1 MKTEIIQAIKKL
13 YEIDFDAFEVAM
25 NNQARFGVYQSNV
38 AFVISKRI
46 ERGPVEIAKEIVK
59 ELILDEHE
67 YHLKA
72 EKGYINFYLPNE
84 FRCNPFIGDV
94 KFSTEKNKQSDYF
107 IYRINFLYR
116 RLKDECIELERIK
129 IFDDDL
135 KYYFIDFFIHHQFD
149 RAIEHF
155 LKFDRKTLYSTLD
168 NYEKNIFFT
177 ILAYSVDKI
186 NNNA

>member
-13 YEIDFDAFEVAM
+13 YEIDFVAFEVAM

-46 ERGPVEIAKEIVK
+46 GKNPDEIAKEIVK

-67 YHLKA
+67 YLLKA

-84 FRCNPFIGDV
+84 FRCNPLINDDKV
-94 KFSTEKNKQSDYF
+94 LLEKNKQSDYF
-107 IYRINFLYR
+107 VYRVNFLYHR
-116 RLKDECIELERIK
+116 LEAECIKLERLKF
-129 IFDDDL
+129 FDDAL

-155 LKFDRKTLYSTLD
+155 LKFDRETLYSTLD